1 MKTLKAVLAQYANPR
16 PPDAERQLRL
26 HIVWLRLETERY
38 LRAGVLPEQL
48 FDELLEASTDLWAC
62 TQECDA

>member
-1 MKTLKAVLAQYANPR
+1 MS
-16 PPDAERQLRL
+16 DAERQLRL

-48 FDELLEASTDLWAC
+48 VDELAEASTDLWAC